1 MSGGLLTLAWR
12 QFLRGLRAGEH
23 RTLIAALAVTIA
35 ALTAVGLFA
44 GRVGALL
51 NAEANNLLA
60 ADAVLSADHPIRPA
74 AQQQAARLGLATSQV
89 QTFPSMASANGD
101 AALTTVKAIAGRY
114 PLRGR
119 LTLNA
124 GRGSYAV
131 HAAPPQGEVWIDER
145 LAHRL
150 KLKVGDGVRLGR
162 LQLRVGALIE
172 REPDI
177 AVDFAGLQPRLIMN
191 AAQLPQSGLL
201 GFGSRIRYRLLV
213 AGPDAAV
220 AQWKQQAER
229 TLARGERLENVRESQ
244 PQVRRALERAE
255 TFLRLVTLLAA
266 TLAGTAVLLAAR
278 RYSARQA
285 DAVALFVTLGAT
297 RMRIRALLFAEL
309 ALIFGLAALIGGAV
323 GWITQAVLAL
333 LIRDSLPGALPQP
346 APWPWLAACA
356 LGLVLLA
363 GVAGPTLMQLARTP
377 PARVLRRELV
387 APARLWLSLSITLAA
402 AAAVFFWVAG
412 SATLALY
419 VAGGIAGALLAS
431 GLLGWLLLRVA
442 ARVVRGFA
450 ARIALRQLARRT
462 WLSAAQL
469 GALAVGLLGLWLLTA
484 VERDLLSSWERR
496 LPPDAPNLFAF
507 NIQPDQAASFQR
519 ALAAAGVTDA
529 LLQPMI
535 RGRWVALNGRPVE
548 VARYEDDRA
557 RRLAEREFNLSWGE
571 QLREDNKL
579 QAGQPLS
586 GASGWSVEAGLAET
600 LGIRLGDTLT
610 FDVAGTPVQGRVVN
624 LRTVEWDSFRVN
636 FFVVGTPAMFGEAPT
651 SLITSF
657 YLPPQHRAAVAGW
670 SRTFPNVTFID
681 VGEVLGEV
689 RRVLGLS
696 ASVLRLVF
704 VFCLAAG
711 VVVLLAALETSA
723 PERRREA
730 AVLRALGA
738 HSRQIAAIQWWEGAL
753 IGATAGLVAGL
764 AASATGWLVGR
775 QVLALPVSFNLWLP
789 AASLIAGLALA
800 GIVTLWE
807 RRRLASESALG
818 LLRDP
823 G

>member
-1 MSGGLLTLAWR
+1 MNAASMALAWR

-23 RTLIAALAVTIA
+23 RTLIAALTVTIA

-44 GRVGALL
+44 GRVSGLL
-51 NAEANNLLA
+51 NSEANNLLA
-60 ADAVLSADHPIRPA
+60 ADAVLSADQPLPPA
-74 AQQQAARLGLATSQV
+74 LLQAARQRGLTAAQT
-89 QTFPSMASANGD
+89 QTFPSMVSANGD
-101 AALTTVKAIAGRY
+101 AALSTLKAIDGPY
-114 PLRGR
+114 PLRGT

-124 GRGSYAV
+124 GRDDYTVEAGP
-131 HAAPPQGEVWIDER
+131 APGVVWVDDR
-145 LAHRL
+145 LANRL
-150 KLKVGDGVRLGR
+150 RLKVGDAVRVGR
-162 LQLRVGALIE
+162 LEMKVGALIV

-177 AVDFAGLQPRLIMN
+177 AIDFAGLQPRLIMN
-191 AAQLPQSGLL
+191 AAELPQSGLI

-213 AGPDAAV
+213 AGEPQAV
-220 AQWKQQAER
+220 AQWRAQVDRQ
-229 TLARGERLENVRESQ
+229 LARGQRLEDVRESQ

-278 RYSARQA
+278 RYSAKQA

-297 RMRIRALLFAEL
+297 RAHIRGLLLAEL
-309 ALIFGLAALIGGAV
+309 ALIFGLAALLGGVIGWA
-323 GWITQAVLAL
+323 TQEVLAL
-333 LIRDSLPGALPQP
+333 LIRDSLPDALPLP
-346 APWPWLAACA
+346 TAWPWLAACA

-377 PARVLRRELV
+377 PARVLRRELT
-387 APARLWLSLSITLAA
+387 APARLWLSLLVTLGA

-412 SATLALY
+412 SARLALY
-419 VAGGIAGALLAS
+419 VAGGIVGAVAVS
-431 GLLGWLLLRVA
+431 GLVGWLLLWLVA
-442 ARVVRGFA
+442 RFAKGFA
-450 ARIALRQLARRT
+450 ARIALRQLARRI

-484 VERDLLSSWERR
+484 VERDLLSAWERR
-496 LPPDAPNLFAF
+496 LPVDAPNVFAF
-507 NIQPDQAASFQR
+507 NIQPDQASNFKA
-519 ALAAAGVTDA
+519 ALVAGQVNGA
-529 LLQPMI
+529 VLQPMI
-535 RGRWVALNGRPVE
+535 RGRWAELNGKPVAPE
-548 VARYEDDRA
+548 RYDDDRA

-571 QLREDNKL
+571 MLREDNRL
-579 QAGQPLS
+579 TAGRPLTDD
-586 GASGWSVEAGLAET
+586 GWSVEAGLAET

-610 FDVAGTPVQGRVVN
+610 FDVAGTRVSGKVVN

-636 FFVVGTPAMFGEAPT
+636 FFVVGSPAMFADAPT

-657 YLPPQHRAAVAGW
+657 HLPPERRADVAQW

-764 AASATGWLVGR
+764 AASITGWAVGR
-775 QVLALPVSFNLWLP
+775 QVLELPVGFNAWLP
-789 AASLIAGLALA
+789 LASLVAGLVLA
-800 GIVTLWE
+800 GGVTLWE
-807 RRRLASESALG
+807 RRRLSRESALG

-823 G
+823 S